1 MIEPP
6 LFAQAE
12 LPFQLRPYQAEAV
25 NVFLQRRHGTIIM
38 PTGVGKT
45 AIAIEAIRRL
55 QTRTAII
62 VPTESLLH
70 QWVQKLKEANI
81 HAGVFY
87 GKEKRHGAVT
97 VFIINSASTHLNAL
111 RPYGLIVNDEVHHT
125 SAIEFSRLLPLFQQ
139 KPYVLG
145 LTSHLARSDGR
156 ENLIKKVAPVIY
168 GMPIAKAMNKQYI
181 SQLQIFPVKA
191 AMTLWEQSKIRR
203 VHEHDPP
210 SLFQIGTVNP
220 ARLSKMEQWVS
231 YSMSCRDGSQK
242 NVLSNVMD
250 KQHKVYQISNLYPQE
265 RILVFCE
272 SIASA
277 NAIYKHFLQH
287 GKPAGIYHSKIGDDA
302 KHRMLQQWK
311 NNEFKLLISVRAL
324 DEGIDVP
331 ECRVAVIVA
340 SGSSHRQWIQRNGR
354 ILRKRLNN
362 SAGLLFITYCTGTI
376 EAKYAQKIKWII
388 ENE

>member
-25 NVFLQRRHGTIIM
+25 NVFLQRRHGTIIL
-38 PTGVGKT
+38 PTGMGKS
-45 AIAIEAIRRL
+45 AILIEVIRRL
-55 QTRTAII
+55 QTRTAVI

-97 VFIINSASTHLNAL
+97 VFIINSASTHPQDL
-111 RPYGLIVNDEVHHT
+111 RFYSLIGIDEEHHLG
-125 SAIEFSRLLPLFQQ
+125 SSEFSRLLPLLQQ

-145 LTSHLARSDGR
+145 LTSHLARGDGR
-156 ENLIKKVAPVIY
+156 ETLIKKIAPVIY

-191 AMTLWEQSKIRR
+191 EMTLWEQSKYAEYTNTIRQAY
-203 VHEHDPP
+203 
-210 SLFQIGTVNP
+210 FKYGTVNP
-220 ARLSKMEQWVS
+220 ARLSKMK
-231 YSMSCRDGSQK
+231 DGLALACLAAMVHRK
-242 NVLSNVMD
+242 MLLSNVID

-265 RILVFCE
+265 RILTFTE
-272 SIASA
+272 SIISA
-277 NAIYKHFLQH
+277 NAIYRHFQQH
-287 GKPAGIYHSKIGDDA
+287 GKQAGIYHSKVDDDA

-311 NNEFKLLISVRAL
+311 NNEFQSLISVHSL
-324 DEGIDVP
+324 NEGIDVP
-331 ECRVAVIVA
+331 ECRIAIIVA
-340 SGSSHRQWIQRNGR
+340 AESSHRSWIQRTGR
-354 ILRKRLNN
+354 ILRKRLGNTN
-362 SAGLLFITYCTGTI
+362 GILFIVYCPGTI
-376 EAKYAQKIKWII
+376 EVKHAQKIKWII